1 MLKFFEHSN
10 LCSILFEFPV
20 NNEDYEILQNLF
32 SKPYSRWHIDF
43 GYIYTLEASVIDILY
58 KEIFEK
64 DKKIEI
70 VTYRYKLSRYLHK
83 LGFDVTFKQ
92 FKPNSALNLDDVE
105 LVLIGGSADSTLKI
119 IEIVKNITLTN
130 LTLVIV
136 QHIEKNKVGDFD
148 KILSNYTNYKVTYV
162 KDGENIKKGVI
173 YLAPNNKHLKIK
185 DEKFVL
191 CDDKKYNFAKPSISL
206 SYESFSTYYQS
217 KLLVIQECG
226 YNFDGVDKLEY
237 LKENKTKIII
247 QDETECEAKSM
258 VITAFNSGFYHHLLN
273 IKNII
278 LYLKLLEKKIDK
290 SNFIQILLDMIFEKY
305 GYDFRLYQMSMIER
319 RLNIFM
325 LKYGIK
331 EFKDTIEV
339 ILFDKKMFREFFAEI
354 SINVTELFRNPA
366 FFSETVEFLND
377 NFRKSY
383 NIKIWSA
390 GCSSGEEVYSI
401 AILLKKNNML
411 KKSIIYATD
420 FNKTVLEEAKN
431 GFLSYDSY
439 NIAKQNYNLV
449 DSTDDLDKYFI
460 KNNNFIKIK
469 QDIQEKILFFQHNLA
484 IDSSFNEFDTI
495 ICKNVIIYF
504 NIELQKRVFEL
515 FYNSL
520 KFGGFLIIGE
530 SEQLHD
536 DFKDK
541 FENYSTKYKVFKKV
555 A

>member
-1 MLKFFEHSN
+1 
-10 LCSILFEFPV
+10 
-20 NNEDYEILQNLF
+20 
-32 SKPYSRWHIDF
+32 
-43 GYIYTLEASVIDILY
+43 
-58 KEIFEK
+58 
-64 DKKIEI
+64 
-70 VTYRYKLSRYLHK
+70 
-83 LGFDVTFKQ
+83 
-92 FKPNSALNLDDVE
+92 
-105 LVLIGGSADSTLKI
+105 
-119 IEIVKNITLTN
+119 
-130 LTLVIV
+130 
-136 QHIEKNKVGDFD
+136 
-148 KILSNYTNYKVTYV
+148 
-162 KDGENIKKGVI
+162 
-173 YLAPNNKHLKIK
+173 
-185 DEKFVL
+185 
-191 CDDKKYNFAKPSISL
+191 
-206 SYESFSTYYQS
+206 
-217 KLLVIQECG
+217 
-226 YNFDGVDKLEY
+226 
-237 LKENKTKIII
+237 
-247 QDETECEAKSM
+247 M

-273 IKNII
+273 IKDII

-290 SNFIQILLDMIFEKY
+290 SNFIQILLDMVFEKY
-305 GYDFRLYQMSMIER
+305 GYDFRLYQMSMIKR

-354 SINVTELFRNPA
+354 SINVTELFRNPS
-366 FFSETVEFLND
+366 FFSKTVEFLND

-383 NIKIWSA
+383 NVKIWSA

-401 AILLKKNNML
+401 AILLKKSNML

-439 NIAKQNYNLV
+439 NTAKKNYNLV
-449 DSTDDLDKYFI
+449 DSSDDLDKYFI
-460 KNNNFIKIK
+460 KNNNFVKIK
-469 QDIQEKILFFQHNLA
+469 QDIQDKILFFQHNLV

-504 NIELQKRVFEL
+504 NIELQKKVFEL